1 MSTYETVVTRKGQVT
16 IPADIRRSL
25 GIHEGDRVSFEQV
38 GDVVQIRRALDVVQ
52 RTAGAFAKYVPNPPY
67 TIEEER
73 EAFEMGVA
81 EEVIESMNRR

>member
-1 MSTYETVVTRKGQVT
+1 MMSSYETVVTRKGQVT
-16 IPADIRRSL
+16 IPIDIRRSL

-38 GDVVQIRRALDVVQ
+38 GDVIHIRRALDVVQ
-52 RTAGAFAKYVPNPPY
+52 RTAGIFAQYVPNPPL

-81 EEVIESMNRR
+81 EEVVESMNR